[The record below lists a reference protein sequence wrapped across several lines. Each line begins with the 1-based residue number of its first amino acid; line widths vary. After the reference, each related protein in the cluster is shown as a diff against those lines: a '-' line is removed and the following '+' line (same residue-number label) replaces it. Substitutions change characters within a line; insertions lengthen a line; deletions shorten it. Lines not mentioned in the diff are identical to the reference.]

1 MDQLKAEAES
11 ESVTDTKPAKRAKP
25 KGRARIAAS
34 AKTARPRVDDYFG
47 DWKQREALVQEMIP
61 VIGRLFSQ
69 RNVGVY
75 IYGRPVHNRSVTFI
89 MKSHRFVR
97 QVERNEMSEF
107 ETHPILMA
115 MAELDLW
122 HARIDL
128 GKLTVKFMELDA
140 KNPGAMS
147 PAVFVRRELSYLDGV
162 RKRPSDHST
171 DVVLYG
177 FGRIGRLCARLL
189 LERTS
194 TGEDMRLKAI
204 VVRPSVEGDLVKRA
218 NLFTAD
224 SVHGAFQGTLRID
237 EENNALIANGNV
249 IKVIYA
255 NSPDEIDYTEYGIDN
270 ALIIDNTGKW
280 RDEAG
285 LSLHLKSKGA
295 SKVLLTAPGKG
306 DLKNIVYG
314 INDDLI
320 EADDRIVSAAS
331 CTTNAVVPV
340 LKVIQ
345 DEFGIERG
353 HIETVHAYTNDQNLI
368 DNYHKGARR
377 GRGAAMNMV
386 LTETGAAKAA
396 VKAIPELEGKL
407 TGNAVRVPV
416 PNVSMAIM
424 NLSLERETCKDEL
437 NEFLRD
443 IALHSNLQN
452 QISFTQSEDAV
463 SSDFVGTREAAIVDS
478 IATVASGRNC
488 VLYLWY
494 DNEFGYCAQVVRT
507 VYKMAGILYRHYPR
521 EEAAA

>member
-1 MDQLKAEAES
+1 MDQS
-11 ESVTDTKPAKRAKP
+11 QT
-25 KGRARIAAS
+25 AAS
-34 AKTARPRVDDYFG
+34 AGKTSESAADAEAGADSGKRGAAPANPRRPRVDDYFS

-107 ETHPILMA
+107 ETHPVLMA

-128 GKLTVKFMELDA
+128 GKLTVRYMELDA
-140 KNPGAMS
+140 ANPGALS
-147 PAVFVRRELSYLDGV
+147 PAVFARRELGYLDGI
-162 RKRPSDHST
+162 RKRPSGRSQ
-171 DVVLYG
+171 DVVLFG

-189 LERTS
+189 VERTS
-194 TGEDMRLKAI
+194 TGEDMRLRAV
-204 VVRPSVEGDLVKRA
+204 VVRPGGEGDLTKRA

-224 SVHGAFQGTLRID
+224 SVHGAFQGTLRVD
-237 EENNALIANGNV
+237 EENKALIANGNV

-255 NSPDEIDYTEYGIDN
+255 NSPEEIDYTRYGIDD
-270 ALIIDNTGKW
+270 ALVIDNTGKW

-285 LSLHLKSKGA
+285 LSRHLQAKGA
-295 SKVLLTAPGKG
+295 GKVLLTAPGKG

-320 EADDRIVSAAS
+320 EADDKIVTAAS

-396 VKAIPELEGKL
+396 VKAIPELAGKL
-407 TGNAVRVPV
+407 TANAIRVPV
-416 PNVSMAIM
+416 PNVSVAIM
-424 NLSLERETCKDEL
+424 NLTLDRETSREEL

-452 QISFTQSEDAV
+452 QISYTQSEDAV
-463 SSDFVGTREAAIVDS
+463 SSDFVGTREAAIVDA

-521 EEAAA
+521 EEASA